1 MVIAM
6 HRRRFLQYSTVA
18 IAAPALVGRAL
29 AQTGASATLPIPP
42 LMDVGEDAGNLLEAV
57 TGRHRF
63 AENFEAETLGWSR
76 DHLGPTLRMRRGRT
90 ARLTARNRLDSP
102 ITAHWHGL
110 HVPGWQDGGPQSLI
124 APGQELE
131 QRLDID
137 QPAGT
142 FWYHSHPHGRTGYQV
157 YRGLAG
163 MLLIEDDDKASNNL
177 PLNYGVDD
185 IPLIIQDKSFS
196 SRGTLEYDDDG
207 MAAMQ
212 GFRGDKIAVNGA
224 LAPKARVPQG
234 LVRFRLLN
242 ASNSRVY
249 ALRFN
254 DNRSFHQIGS
264 DAGLLPAP
272 VERRKLQLAPA
283 ERAEIVVDFSE
294 GAAARLV
301 SEDVPL
307 EMMGGMMGGGMMS
320 GMMGGSSGPATREG
334 VFRVLDIEVDRS
346 RTGAITALPQ
356 ELLGAHLPTFDE
368 PVRRRRFQLNMM
380 MGMGMM
386 RGMFGG
392 RPKLGINGKTYDMD
406 RIDQQVRLGETEVWQ
421 ITADMMSHPFH
432 VHGTS
437 FQVLSQNGRAVEFGE
452 VGMKDVVWVENSA
465 EILVRFDKPAIADAP
480 FMYHC
485 HILEHEDSGM
495 MGQFTV
501 G

>member
-1 MVIAM
+1 
-6 HRRRFLQYSTVA
+6 
-18 IAAPALVGRAL
+18 
-29 AQTGASATLPIPP
+29 
-42 LMDVGEDAGNLLEAV
+42 MDVSEGAGDLLEAV
-57 TGRHRF
+57 NGRHRF
-63 AENFEAETLGWSR
+63 AENFEAETLGWSQ

-131 QRLDID
+131 MSLDID

-163 MLLIEDDDKASNNL
+163 MLLIDDDDKASNSL
-177 PLNYGVDD
+177 PLDYGVDD

-196 SRGTLEYDDDG
+196 PTGALEYDDDG
-207 MAAMQ
+207 MAAMH
-212 GFRGDKIAVNGA
+212 GFRGDRIAVNGA
-224 LAPKARVPQG
+224 LGPKARVPQG
-234 LVRFRLLN
+234 FVRFRLLN

-254 DNRSFHQIGS
+254 NNRSFHQIGS

-272 VERRKLQLAPA
+272 VQRRKLQLAPA
-283 ERAEIVVDFSE
+283 ERAEILIDFSD
-294 GAAARLV
+294 GADAQMV
-301 SEDVPL
+301 SEDVPV
-307 EMMGGMMGGGMMS
+307 EMMGGMMGGN
-320 GMMGGSSGPATREG
+320 SGPATRG
-334 VFRVLDIEVDRS
+334 NAFRVLDIEVDRS
-346 RTGAITALPQ
+346 RTGAIKALPQ
-356 ELLGAHLPTFDE
+356 ELPGAHLPEFGE

-406 RIDQQVRLGETEVWQ
+406 RIDQQVRLGETEVWE
-421 ITADMMSHPFH
+421 ITSDMMSHPFH

-437 FQVLSQNGRAVEFGE
+437 FRVLSKNGKPVGFGE
-452 VGMKDVVWVENSA
+452 VGMKDVVWVESSA
-465 EILVRFDKPAIADAP
+465 EILVRFDKPATADAP

-501 G
+501 D

>member
-1 MVIAM
+1 MR
-6 HRRRFLQYSTVA
+6 RRRFLQYSTAA
-18 IAAPALVGRAL
+18 IAAPALVGRAQ
-29 AQTGASATLPIPP
+29 AQPMAGGTLPIPP
-42 LMDVGEDAGNLLEAV
+42 LMDVGGGAGNLLEAI

-63 AENFEAETLGWSR
+63 AESFEAKTLGWSQ
-76 DHLGPTLRMRRGRT
+76 DYLGPTLRMRRSRT
-90 ARLTARNRLDSP
+90 ARLTARNSLDSP

-110 HVPGWQDGGPQSLI
+110 HVPGRQDGGPQSLI

-131 QRLDID
+131 QNLDID
-137 QPAGT
+137 QPVGT
-142 FWYHSHPHGRTGYQV
+142 FWYHSHPHGRTGDQV

-163 MLLIEDDDKASNNL
+163 MLLIEDEAPASDNL
-177 PLNYGVDD
+177 PMEYGVDD
-185 IPLIIQDKSFS
+185 LPLIIQDKSFS
-196 SRGTLEYDDDG
+196 RSGALQYDDDG
-207 MAAMQ
+207 MAAMR
-212 GFRGDKIAVNGA
+212 GFRGDRIAVNGA

-234 LVRFRLLN
+234 VVRFRLLN

-254 DNRSFHQIGS
+254 NNRSFHQIGS

-283 ERAEIVVDFSE
+283 ERAEILIDFSD
-294 GAAARLV
+294 GAGARMV
-301 SEDVPL
+301 SEDVPV
-307 EMMGGMMGGGMMS
+307 EMMGGGMMGGMMGGN
-320 GMMGGSSGPATREG
+320 SGPATRDG
-334 VFRVLDIEVDRS
+334 AFRVLDIEVDRS
-346 RTGAITALPQ
+346 QTGAIKALPVK
-356 ELLGAHLPTFDE
+356 LPGAHLPAFGE
-368 PVRRRRFQLNMM
+368 PVRRRRFELNMM

-406 RIDQQVRLGETEVWQ
+406 RIDQQVRLGETEVWE

-432 VHGTS
+432 IHGTS
-437 FQVLSQNGRAVEFGE
+437 FQVLSQNGQPVEFGK

-465 EILVRFDKPAIADAP
+465 EILVRFDKPATKDTP

>member
-1 MVIAM
+1 
-6 HRRRFLQYSTVA
+6 
-18 IAAPALVGRAL
+18 
-29 AQTGASATLPIPP
+29 
-42 LMDVGEDAGNLLEAV
+42 MDVGDEAGNRLEAIPG
-57 TGRHRF
+57 THRF
-63 AENFEAETLGWSR
+63 TEGIAARTLGWSQ
-76 DHLGPTLRMRRGRT
+76 DYLGPTLRMRRGRT
-90 ARLTARNRLDSP
+90 ARLTAQNHLDSA

-110 HVPGWQDGGPQSLI
+110 HVPGRQDGGPQSLI
-124 APGQELE
+124 APGQKLE
-131 QRLDID
+131 QALDID

-142 FWYHSHPHGRTGYQV
+142 FWYHSHPHGRTGDQV

-163 MLLIEDDDKASNNL
+163 MLLIEDDDTASGAL
-177 PLNYGVDD
+177 PSDYGVDD
-185 IPLIIQDKSFS
+185 IPLIVQDKAFTR
-196 SRGTLEYDDDG
+196 RGALEYDDGG

-212 GFRGDKIAVNGA
+212 GFRGDRIVVNGA
-224 LAPKARVPQG
+224 LDPAVRVPQG

-249 ALRFN
+249 VFSFDDDR
-254 DNRSFHQIGS
+254 RFHQIAS

-272 VERRKLQLAPA
+272 VPRKQLQLAPA
-283 ERAEIVVDFSE
+283 ERAEILVDFSD
-294 GAAARLV
+294 GAGGRLV
-301 SEDVPL
+301 SQDVPVQ
-307 EMMGGMMGGGMMS
+307 MMGGMMGGGMMG
-320 GMMGGSSGPATREG
+320 GMMGGGSGPDTRNG

-346 RTGAITALPQ
+346 RPAAVTTLPR
-356 ELLGAHLPTFDE
+356 ELRGAHLPTYGE

-392 RPKLGINGKTYDMD
+392 RPKLGINGQSYDMG
-406 RIDQQVRLGETEVWQ
+406 RIDQQLRLGETEIWE

-437 FQVLSQNGRAVEFGE
+437 FQVLSRNGRPVEFGE
-452 VGMKDVVWVENSA
+452 TGMKDVVWVENST
-465 EILVRFDKPAIADAP
+465 EILVRFDQPASVEAP

-501 G
+501 S